1 EACTRALSE
10 WDVRRR
16 EPERQR
22 TRAGRLAPSLLPQ
35 PLITCRHE
43 PSRKPRDTGRLLEE
57 LGKAQRASDG
67 IVRSGEAAANR
78 GAEPV
83 HQVTDV
89 DVLHEPLLR
98 FWHEHVL
105 CAREREPRYP
115 VGESVTRISR
125 AGDESWPS
133 NEQASAHRLLSRPFG
148 RYLRMR
154 IVLQV
159 GWFNERCALIRSR
172 FAVACVDR
180 DGGHQRPMARL
191 RG

>member
-1 EACTRALSE
+1 GRCAWREQAPHCRFFAARDARAALAIQASCALIAERLLERVGQIAGAATGGEEACTRALSE

-22 TRAGRLAPSLLPQ
+22 TRAGPVAHSLLPQ
-35 PLITCRHE
+35 PLISCRHE

-115 VGESVTRISR
+115 VG
-125 AGDESWPS
+125 
-133 NEQASAHRLLSRPFG
+133 
-148 RYLRMR
+148 
-154 IVLQV
+154 
-159 GWFNERCALIRSR
+159 
-172 FAVACVDR
+172 
-180 DGGHQRPMARL
+180 
-191 RG
+191 